1 MGLRSVVSL
10 GLVLAG
16 VVGCGQG
23 APTTPDAPAP
33 VVAAPVAVVPPAA
46 EPAAAP
52 PAPVAPESP
61 NRPPTISG
69 QDVCISPL
77 NADHVFDLALR
88 DRDGDTITWTAE
100 KRDGQG
106 RLHQSRGGPV
116 ASETTITIVYS
127 PPADR
132 ADENWIT
139 ITATD
144 SRGGTAT
151 KRLYVKNG

>member
-10 GLVLAG
+10 GLAVACL
-16 VVGCGQG
+16 VGCGQ
-23 APTTPDAPAP
+23 TTPNQPSPPAAPQPAVVQPAADPAKPAPAP
-33 VVAAPVAVVPPAA
+33 AVPS
-46 EPAAAP
+46 
-52 PAPVAPESP
+52 SP
-61 NRPPTISG
+61 NNSPTISG

-77 NADHVFDLALR
+77 NADHIFDLALR
-88 DRDGDTITWTAE
+88 DRDGDTIEWTAE
-100 KRDGQG
+100 KREGQG
-106 RLHQSRGGPV
+106 RLLTVRGGPV
-116 ASETTITIVYS
+116 ASGTTITIVYS

-139 ITATD
+139 VTARD